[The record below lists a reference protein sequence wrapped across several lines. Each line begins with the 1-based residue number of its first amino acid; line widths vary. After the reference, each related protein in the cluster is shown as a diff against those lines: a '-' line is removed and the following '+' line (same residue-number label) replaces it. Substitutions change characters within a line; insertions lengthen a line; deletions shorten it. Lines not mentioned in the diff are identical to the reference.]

1 MTLVSLMAEDRAAP
15 LAEYDRD
22 TVFRARI
29 MAAYLTDRPRF
40 ISSVIALAVSKG
52 YGRQEA
58 VAFAN
63 AVTASIRAELSAAGK
78 DTR

>member
-1 MTLVSLMAEDRAAP
+1 MAEDRAAP

-29 MAAYLTDRPRF
+29 MADLTDRPRF
-40 ISSVIALAVSKG
+40 ISSVIALAAPKG
-52 YGRQEA
+52 STLQEA

-63 AVTASIRAELSAAGK
+63 AITASIRAELSAAGK